1 MEPLGPGAV
10 VHGHVTL
17 AAQEGCQ
24 GDLTRRDTL
33 AARGRQRLREI
44 HILRTEYFL
53 DLLNTLLVPCF

>member
-10 VHGHVTL
+10 VHGHVAL
-17 AAQEGCQ
+17 AAQEGGQ
-24 GDLTRRDTL
+24 GDLARRDAL

-44 HILRTEYFL
+44 HLLLTEYFL